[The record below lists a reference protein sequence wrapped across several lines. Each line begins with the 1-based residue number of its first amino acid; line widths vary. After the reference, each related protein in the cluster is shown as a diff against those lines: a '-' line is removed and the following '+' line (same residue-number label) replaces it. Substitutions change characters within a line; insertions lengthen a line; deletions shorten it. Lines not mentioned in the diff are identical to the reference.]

1 MKKILAVLLAAIMTL
16 AMTVTAF
23 AEGETTTNPTAAD
36 HATATV
42 NNVEATA
49 TVTAYQIVKAD
60 YNEFG
65 FTGYSSVKRG
75 GAALVADPL
84 APTSTEITAIAKDTT
99 GLKAVTMAK
108 PGGATEGLTSF
119 TADLEPG
126 YWMILVTGNANEVY
140 NPMLVGVY
148 YSVSGSDNTMISG
161 PVDAN
166 TNWALVTKDAYAKST
181 EPVIDKTI
189 VGESGKEDVAIGDTV
204 NFKIQTAIPSYSEQ
218 YTTVVV
224 KVSDALSQGLT
235 LNQDSSIAVQVGD
248 NTVPASDTTYAIT
261 KSTTGFEISFVSAYA
276 LENSGKS
283 IVVTYSAKL
292 NENAGINFD
301 ANTNTAT
308 LTYTNNPDGDTKEV
322 KDRTYTYT
330 FGIDAKLNGSSE
342 EKWNTTTEEL
352 IKGEKVKEE
361 TASETKDVFKA
372 LAGATFTLTSKTTPA
387 KVYTATSDADGA
399 LTFTG
404 LDAGSYT
411 LVETK
416 APQGYSVN
424 TAEIPVVISAEYNT
438 DGTLK
443 SYSITVNGKATSTY
457 EATYAGDT
465 IVNKTITNIVQGKDN
480 KTSEILNTKLVN
492 LPSTGG
498 IGTTIFTVAG
508 SLIMIFA
515 AALLFASRRR
525 ISK

>member
-23 AEGETTTNPTAAD
+23 AEGETTTKPTAAD

-108 PGGATEGLTSF
+108 SGGATEGLTSF

-126 YWMILVTGNANEVY
+126 YWMVLVTGNANEVY

-166 TNWALVTKDAYAKST
+166 TNWTLVTKDAYAKST
-181 EPVIDKTI
+181 EPMIDKTI
-189 VGESGKEDVAIGDTV
+189 VDGEKDVAIGDTV

-218 YTTVVV
+218 YTSVEV

-235 LNQDSSIAVQVGD
+235 LNQNSIVVKVDDTEAVQEGTD
-248 NTVPASDTTYAIT
+248 TYSIKKSAS
-261 KSTTGFEISFVSAYA
+261 GFEISFVSAYA
-276 LENSGKS
+276 LANSGKS

-465 IVNKTITNIVQGKDN
+465 IVNKTITNLVQGKDN
-480 KTSEILNTKLVN
+480 ETSQILNTKLVD

>member
-23 AEGETTTNPTAAD
+23 AEGETTTKPTAAD

-126 YWMILVTGNANEVY
+126 YWMVLVTGNANEVY

-166 TNWALVTKDAYAKST
+166 TNWTLVTKDAYAKST
-181 EPVIDKTI
+181 EPMIDKTI
-189 VGESGKEDVAIGDTV
+189 VDGEKDVAIGDTV

-218 YTTVVV
+218 YTSVEV

-235 LNQDSSIAVQVGD
+235 LNQNSIVVKVDDTEAVQEGTD
-248 NTVPASDTTYAIT
+248 TYSIKKSAS
-261 KSTTGFEISFVSAYA
+261 GFEISFVSAYA
-276 LENSGKS
+276 LANSGKS

-465 IVNKTITNIVQGKDN
+465 IVNKTITNLVQGKDN
-480 KTSEILNTKLVN
+480 ETSQILNTKLVD

>member
-23 AEGETTTNPTAAD
+23 AEGETTTKPTAAD

-108 PGGATEGLTSF
+108 SGGATEGLTSF

-126 YWMILVTGNANEVY
+126 YWMVLVTGNANEVY

-181 EPVIDKTI
+181 EPMIDKTI
-189 VGESGKEDVAIGDTV
+189 VDGEKDVAIGDTV

-218 YTTVVV
+218 YTSVEV

-235 LNQDSSIAVQVGD
+235 LNQNSIVVKVDDTEAVQEGTD
-248 NTVPASDTTYAIT
+248 TYSIKKSAS
-261 KSTTGFEISFVSAYA
+261 GFEISFVSAYA
-276 LENSGKS
+276 LANSGKS

-465 IVNKTITNIVQGKDN
+465 IVNKTITNLVQGKDN
-480 KTSEILNTKLVN
+480 ETSQILNTKLVD